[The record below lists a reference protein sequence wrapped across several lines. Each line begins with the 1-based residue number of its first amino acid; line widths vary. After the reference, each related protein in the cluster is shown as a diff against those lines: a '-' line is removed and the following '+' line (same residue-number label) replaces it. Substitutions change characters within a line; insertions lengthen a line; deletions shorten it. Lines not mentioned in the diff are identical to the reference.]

1 MEKRHFIRT
10 VDHRCVRAAVLALA
24 LGMAPISCDRV
35 DPRIEKGTVNLE
47 LGDYKRARMHF
58 EAVLDKQPAS
68 FVARLGLGKA
78 LLQEFSAQPGDS
90 DGMLLMDCLTQL
102 EAARTLRP
110 DKEVEKLLSVVWFKR
125 ANALLAHHDTLAAM
139 AALSRSTGFDPKA
152 SKPVN
157 LAGILYYHRGEPDK
171 ALHLFAMVMAIDSN
185 SVNGYFNAGMVHWAQ
200 GNWALAYDF
209 WYKAAKRAPEDKE
222 ILGWVAQA
230 KIRSGIPRIKEIA
243 PVLTK
248 EKQRPIQ

>member
-10 VDHRCVRAAVLALA
+10 INRHRVQAVVIALA
-24 LGMAPISCDRV
+24 LGFVPISCGHV
-35 DPRIEKGTVNLE
+35 DPRIEKGITNLE
-47 LGDYKRARMHF
+47 LGDYKRAHVHF
-58 EAVLDKQPAS
+58 EAALDKQPSS

-78 LLQEFSAQPGDS
+78 LLQEFSAHPEDS
-90 DGMLLMDCLTQL
+90 DGTLLMDCLTQL

-110 DKEVEKLLSVVWFKR
+110 GGGVEKLLSVVWFKR

-171 ALHLFAMVMAIDSN
+171 ALHLFAMVMAMDSV

-200 GNWALAYDF
+200 GNYALAYDF

-222 ILGWVAQA
+222 ILRWAALA
-230 KIRSGIPRIKEIA
+230 KLRSAGVPK
-243 PVLTK
+243 
-248 EKQRPIQ
+248 